1 MALAEQALL
10 ERARRTY
17 ELGRLRRTVRDTWAI
32 APIIAVSALHH
43 SKLPITVAVG
53 ATLFALATVLVWR
66 GQTWGRALWPG
77 FLAGAV
83 PLVLPGLV
91 PANLDCCIG
100 GSCWSVCMLLCSASG
115 LIAGLTI
122 GALAAK
128 QDVGRLQFVAASAL
142 IAGLTGSLGCVV
154 AGLAGIVGM
163 TAGGLV
169 GLAPMYL
176 RLQIRRA

>member
-1 MALAEQALL
+1 
-10 ERARRTY
+10 
-17 ELGRLRRTVRDTWAI
+17 
-32 APIIAVSALHH
+32 
-43 SKLPITVAVG
+43 
-53 ATLFALATVLVWR
+53 
-66 GQTWGRALWPG
+66 
-77 FLAGAV
+77 
-83 PLVLPGLV
+83 
-91 PANLDCCIG
+91 
-100 GSCWSVCMLLCSASG
+100 MLLCSASG